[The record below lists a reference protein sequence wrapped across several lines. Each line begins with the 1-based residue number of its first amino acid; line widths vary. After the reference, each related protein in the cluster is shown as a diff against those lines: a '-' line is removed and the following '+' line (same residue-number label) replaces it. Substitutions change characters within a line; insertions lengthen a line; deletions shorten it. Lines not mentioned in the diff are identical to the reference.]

1 MRYENI
7 LYDVRNNVATI
18 TLNRPEKLNCWTDA
32 MGAEVWSAAKQ
43 AEADEEVRT
52 IVLTGAGKAFCA
64 GADISQLR
72 TVDPASLATKMPR
85 SYDMNR
91 RSDYQGRNNY
101 FPSVLKPVIGMLNGA
116 TAGIGLVYA
125 VHCDIRFASDA
136 AVFTSAFAR
145 RGLSAEYGLAWTLR
159 HLVGPAHAADILLS
173 SRRVDAREALAMGLV
188 NKVCESG
195 ELRKITYE
203 YAEDIARNCSP
214 RSTKA
219 LKYQLSEAPFQTLA
233 EAVMLANQDMVVGAA
248 SNDFKEGIASFFEKR
263 PPKFSGS

>member
-1 MRYENI
+1 MRYESI

-18 TLNRPEKLNCWTDA
+18 TLNRPEKLNCWTDT

-43 AEADEEVRT
+43 AEADGEVRA

-188 NKVCESG
+188 NVVTDDPEAWWQGLVADHLAKTSAMA
-195 ELRKITYE
+195 LRH
-203 YAEDIARNCSP
+203 AERAA
-214 RSTKA
+214 RST
-219 LKYQLSEAPFQTLA
+219 LLRQIDEELPRLERTFIDELMQTHD
-233 EAVMLANQDMVVGAA
+233 AN
-248 SNDFKEGIASFFEKR
+248 EGIEAFVAR
-263 PPKFSGS
+263 RAPVYLDR